1 MTGRGAVRRFLL
13 AALAAGVL
21 AGCGSVMRV
30 AYNNGDFVLR
40 MTANEYF
47 DLEGEQQEQLKAQ
60 LARFHEW
67 HRREE
72 LPRYAGIFQAAAE
85 RLGRGLTREDVTW
98 AFDAVRARYRVFM
111 LQAADESAPVMATF
125 KSSNYAALEKKFAD
139 TNAKFTKEYLG
150 PDQAKRDR
158 ARSKWLVE
166 RFEFFMGDLS
176 DAQVALVER
185 FVQSQPRINEV
196 RLTDRKRRQ
205 QEFVELLRQY
215 QSSPELPERLRAY
228 FVNWE
233 GGRGREHGQYA
244 REWEERLVQLVLDVD
259 ATLTPEQRQR
269 IVARFEALA
278 EDCRVLARQGR
289 PSGDTRAA
297 APVAEIR

>member
-1 MTGRGAVRRFLL
+1 MRLWLVVL
-13 AALAAGVL
+13 AAALG
-21 AGCGSVMRV
+21 GCGSVVRV
-30 AYNNGDFVLR
+30 AYNHGDFALR
-40 MTANEYF
+40 MMADEYL
-47 DLEGEQQEQLKAQ
+47 DLQGEQEELLKAQ

-72 LPRYAGIFQAAAE
+72 LPRYAGIFQGAAD
-85 RLGRGLTREDVTW
+85 RLAQGLKREDVTW
-98 AFDAVRARYRVFM
+98 AFGAARARYRVFM
-111 LQAADESAPVMATF
+111 LQAADETAPVMATL
-125 KSSNYAALEKKFAD
+125 KPDNYAALAKKFAD
-139 TNAKFTKEYLG
+139 TNAKFTKEYLD

-158 ARSKWLVE
+158 ARAKWLVE

-205 QEFVELLRQY
+205 QEFVALLRAY
-215 QSSPELPERLRAY
+215 QTSPELAERLRGY

-233 GGRGREHGQYA
+233 RGRGPEHAQYA
-244 REWEERLVQLVLDVD
+244 REWEERLVQLVLEVD

-269 IVARFEALA
+269 VVARFAALA
-278 EDCRVLARQGR
+278 QDCDVLARQGR
-289 PSGDTRAA
+289 PSGTTAA
-297 APVAEIR
+297 LPAEPDLRSSVQ

>member
-1 MTGRGAVRRFLL
+1 MRLWVV
-13 AALAAGVL
+13 ALAAALG
-21 AGCGSVMRV
+21 GCGGVVRI
-30 AYNNGDFVLR
+30 AYNHGDFALR
-40 MTANEYF
+40 MMANEYL
-47 DLEGEQQEQLKAQ
+47 DLQGEQQDLLKAQ

-72 LPRYAGIFQAAAE
+72 LPLYAGIFQGAAD
-85 RLGRGLTREDVTW
+85 RLAPGLKREDVTW
-98 AFDAVRARYRVFM
+98 AFGAVRARYRVFM
-111 LQAADESAPVMATF
+111 LQAADESAPVMATL
-125 KSSNYAALEKKFAD
+125 KPDNYAALAKKFAD

-150 PDQAKRDR
+150 PDQVKRDR
-158 ARSKWLVE
+158 ARAKWLVE
-166 RFEFFMGDLS
+166 RFEFFMGDLT
-176 DAQVALVER
+176 DAQVALLER

-205 QEFVELLRQY
+205 QEFVELLQAY
-215 QSSPELPERLRAY
+215 QTSPELAERLRGY

-233 GGRGREHGQYA
+233 SGRGREHAKYA

-269 IVARFEALA
+269 VVARFEGFA

-289 PSGDTRAA
+289 PSGTTAALPVGPELRASL
-297 APVAEIR
+297 P

>member
-1 MTGRGAVRRFLL
+1 MRLWIV
-13 AALAAGVL
+13 ALAVALG
-21 AGCGSVMRV
+21 GCGSVARI
-30 AYNNGDFVLR
+30 AYNHGDFALR
-40 MTANEYF
+40 MMANDYLE
-47 DLEGEQQEQLKAQ
+47 LEGGQEELLKAQ

-72 LPRYAGIFQAAAE
+72 LPRYAGILQGAAD
-85 RLGRGLTREDVTW
+85 RLAQGLKREDVTW
-98 AFDAVRARYRVFM
+98 AFGAVRARYRVFM
-111 LQAADESAPVMATF
+111 LQAADESAPVMATL
-125 KSSNYAALEKKFAD
+125 KPDNYAALAKKFAD
-139 TNAKFTKEYLG
+139 TNAKFAKEYLG
-150 PDQAKRDR
+150 PDQAQRDR
-158 ARSKWLVE
+158 ARAKWLVE

-205 QEFVELLRQY
+205 QEFVALLRTY
-215 QSSPELPERLRAY
+215 QASPELAERLRGY

-233 GGRGREHGQYA
+233 GGRGPEHAKYA

-269 IVARFEALA
+269 IGARFEALA
-278 EDCRVLARQGR
+278 DDCRVLAQQGR
-289 PSGDTRAA
+289 PSGTTAA
-297 APVAEIR
+297 LPAGRELGSSVQ

>member
-1 MTGRGAVRRFLL
+1 VTGRAAIRRFLL
-13 AALAAGVL
+13 AAFAAGVL
-21 AGCGSVMRV
+21 AGCGGVMRV
-30 AYNNGDFVLR
+30 AYNNSDFALR
-40 MTANEYF
+40 MVANEYF

-60 LARFHEW
+60 VARFHEW

-72 LPRYAGIFQAAAE
+72 LPLYAGIFQGAAE

-98 AFDAVRARYRVFM
+98 AFGAVRARYRVFM
-111 LQAADESAPVMATF
+111 LQAADESAPVMASF

-139 TNAKFTKEYLG
+139 SNAKFTKEYLG
-150 PDQAKRDR
+150 PDQAKRNR
-158 ARSKWLVE
+158 ARTKWLIE
-166 RFEFFMGDLS
+166 RFEFFMGDLTE
-176 DAQVALVER
+176 AQVALVER
-185 FVQSQPRINEV
+185 FVQSQPRISEV

-215 QSSPELPERLRAY
+215 RSSPELAARLRGY

-233 GGRGREHGQYA
+233 DRRSLEHAQYA

-269 IVARFEALA
+269 VVARFEALA
-278 EDCRVLARQGR
+278 EDCRVLARQGQ

-297 APVAEIR
+297 ASIAEIR